1 MRKNKGRIS
10 IFWIIIFFVIISAIS
25 VFLINNIITVN
36 KLNREISDLKDNIN
50 KVNQANN
57 TYRIEIEKLS
67 SYDRIKKLAE
77 ERLNMKVVEGSVR
90 TGSRIVIKKSD
101 MQ

>member
-1 MRKNKGRIS
+1 MRKSGSIS
-10 IFWIIIFFVIISAIS
+10 IFWVIIFFVIISAIS

-36 KLNREISDLKDNIN
+36 KLNREISDLKDNLN
-50 KVNQANN
+50 RVNQANN

-90 TGSRIVIKKSD
+90 TGSKIIIKKSD
-101 MQ
+101 M

>member
-1 MRKNKGRIS
+1 MKKSNGRIS
-10 IFWIIIFFVIISAIS
+10 IFWAIIFFVIVSAIS

-36 KLNREISDLKDNIN
+36 KLNREISDLKDNIS
-50 KVNQANN
+50 KVNQTNN
-57 TYRIEIEKLS
+57 SYRIEIEKLS

-90 TGSRIVIKKSD
+90 TGNKIIIKKSD
-101 MQ
+101 M

>member
-1 MRKNKGRIS
+1 MKKTSGKIS
-10 IFWIIIFFVIISAIS
+10 IFYLIIFFVLISALS

-36 KLNREISDLKDNIN
+36 NLNREISDLKEDIN

-67 SYDRIKKLAE
+67 SYDRIKKIAE
-77 ERLNMKVVEGSVR
+77 EKLNMKVVEGSIR
-90 TGSRIVIKKSD
+90 SDSKIKINKSD
-101 MQ
+101 M